1 MSSESLE
8 GWFET
13 LDSEVRYEGRTAR
26 VRIDRVRMPDG
37 HVAEREVVE
46 QYDAV
51 GIVPIM
57 DDGSVVLLRQ
67 YRQPFQAYML
77 EIPAGKLDVE
87 GETIEEA
94 AQRELREETGL
105 RAERFERLGAFRNSA
120 GWTTEVTHLYLAS
133 QLVADQ
139 DEDFEPKAEEA
150 DMEIVGLPFDEAV
163 KEARAGSIVDA
174 KTLIGLLLA
183 VERRH

>member
-1 MSSESLE
+1 MGNEAES

-13 LDSEVRYEGRTAR
+13 IDSEVRYEGHTAK
-26 VRIDRVRMPDG
+26 VRMDRIRMPDG
-37 HVAEREVVE
+37 DVAEREVVE
-46 QYDAV
+46 HYSAV

-87 GETIEEA
+87 GETMEEA

-105 RAERFERLGAFRNSA
+105 RAERLERLGAFRNSA
-120 GWTTEVTHLYLAS
+120 GWTNEVTHLYLGTRLSPDEA
-133 QLVADQ
+133 
-139 DEDFEPKAEEA
+139 EDFEPKAEEA
-150 DMEIVGLPFDEAV
+150 DMEIVRLPFDEAV
-163 KEARAGSIVDA
+163 REAHTGSIVDA
-174 KTLIGLLLA
+174 KTIIGLLLA
-183 VERRH
+183 SGRRP

>member
-1 MSSESLE
+1 MGKDAQP

-13 LDSEVRYEGRTAR
+13 IDSELRYEGHTAK
-26 VRIDRVRMPDG
+26 VRLDRIRMPDG
-37 HVAEREVVE
+37 DVAEREVVE
-46 QYDAV
+46 HYDAV

-57 DDGSVVLLRQ
+57 DDGTVVLLRQ
-67 YRQPFQAYML
+67 YRQPFQSYML

-105 RAERFERLGAFRNSA
+105 RAERLERLGAFRNSA
-120 GWTTEVTHLYLAS
+120 GWTNEVTHLYLAT
-133 QLVADQ
+133 QLLPDHA
-139 DEDFEPKAEEA
+139 EDFEPKAEEA
-150 DMEIVGLPFDEAV
+150 DMEVVRLPFDEAV
-163 KEARAGSIVDA
+163 KEAHAGSIVDA

-183 VERRH
+183 FERRR

>member
-1 MSSESLE
+1 MSAESLP

-13 LDSEVRYEGRTAR
+13 LDREIRYEGHTAR
-26 VRIDRVRMPDG
+26 VRMDRVRMPDG
-37 HVAEREVVE
+37 QVAEREVVE

-57 DDGSVVLLRQ
+57 SDGTVVLLRQ
-67 YRQPFQAYML
+67 YRQPFQAYLL

-87 GETIEEA
+87 GEAIEEA

-105 RAERFERLGAFRNSA
+105 RAGHLERLGAFWNSA
-120 GWTTEVTHLYLAS
+120 GWTDEVTHVYLATE
-133 QLVADQ
+133 LVPDHA
-139 DEDFEPKAEEA
+139 EDFEPKGEEA
-150 DMEIVGLPFDEAV
+150 DMEIVRLPFDEAV
-163 KEARAGSIVDA
+163 TQARAGGIVDA

-183 VERRH
+183 VGRR

>member
-1 MSSESLE
+1 MSNESTS

-13 LDSEVRYEGRTAR
+13 VGSEVLYEGNTAR
-26 VRIDRVRMPDG
+26 ARVDRVRMPDG
-37 HVAEREVVE
+37 EIAEREVVE

-51 GIVPIM
+51 GIVPIL
-57 DDGSVVLLRQ
+57 DDGTVVLLRQ

-87 GETIEEA
+87 GEAIEEA

-105 RAERFERLGAFRNSA
+105 RAGRLERLGAFRNSA
-120 GWTTEVTHLYLAS
+120 GWTDEVTHLYLAK
-133 QLVADQ
+133 QLVPDQ
-139 DEDFEPKAEEA
+139 AENFQPKAEEA
-150 DMEIVGLPFDEAV
+150 DMEIVRLPFDDAV
-163 KEARAGSIVDA
+163 KEARAGTIVDA

-183 VERRH
+183 VDRRA